1 MSFCDQCGTQ
11 LSAAAKFC
19 AACGKAVGDAGAAP
33 VTAPAPRSNRALM
46 LILAVAGFLV
56 IATCAAVA
64 TAYHLSHR
72 LTATTAQITQGVADV
87 GSIMPALPAAT
98 ASAAGV
104 PSVTASS
111 DAALDSNRSVAA
123 ADGQCALFTKEELTR
138 VLGDEFTHADADAT
152 GCTYKGEAPRQMVRT
167 EARWKGGHKLV
178 KEKSDAFAAM
188 RQSMLNQHYS
198 KTDIDTH
205 VFPISRYPDVGDEAW
220 VDLVNIVTARKGDAG
235 IVLDLRYYHDSDE
248 LTRMMANAAL
258 SRLQ

>member
-1 MSFCDQCGTQ
+1 MPFCDQCGTQ

-19 AACGKAVGDAGAAP
+19 GNCGRAVGDTGAAP
-33 VTAPAPRSNRALM
+33 VIAPAPRTSRALM
-46 LILAVAGFLV
+46 VIVAVAGFLV
-56 IATCAAVA
+56 IATCVAVA

-72 LTATTAQITQGVADV
+72 VTATMAQITQGVPDV
-87 GSIMPALPAAT
+87 SSIMPALPAAT
-98 ASAAGV
+98 ANAPAV
-104 PSVTASS
+104 PPVTVSS
-111 DAALDSNRSVAA
+111 DPVLDSNRSVTAE
-123 ADGQCALFTKEELTR
+123 DGQCALFTKEELTR
-138 VLGDEFTHADADAT
+138 VLGDEFTHVDADAT
-152 GCTYKGEAPRQMVRT
+152 GCTYKGEAPRQMLRV

-178 KEKSDAFAAM
+178 KEKSDAYAAM

-205 VFPISRYPDVGDEAW
+205 VFPISRYADVGDEAW

-235 IVLDLRYYHDSDE
+235 VVLDLRYYHDSDE